1 MHYPVKL
8 TYSETKDHTQVD
20 LLDFR
25 RTITIYSKN
34 TDTVLDE
41 SRRYMEEMV
50 IEYMK
55 NNEVIPKP
63 SSIQRWQ
70 VNNTTK
76 EAVWSL
82 VNIHQDFFSKESE
95 RINISLN
102 KSILARLDS
111 QAKKMGKTRSSM
123 IALMALTYECDAL
136 YDYWV
141 GSND

>member
-8 TYSETKDHTQVD
+8 IDSETKDHTQVD

-34 TDTVLDE
+34 TDTVLNE
-41 SRRYMEEMV
+41 SRRYMEDMV

-70 VNNTTK
+70 VNNTIK

-111 QAKKMGKTRSSM
+111 QAKKMGKTRSAM